1 VTADSANVRE
11 LLAWMQ
17 SVSKPEWLW
26 DVKFISANDTYAKPN
41 VHQGGPYV
49 SKDLLTA
56 AFGVLSA
63 RAQKEENPDL
73 RLPAAID
80 SHDWSGEVRL
90 VWYNSKVLENRANGR
105 DEARLTGWGGR
116 ESPLLE
122 PNATGT
128 LAAFAYRLREG
139 RDAEV
144 CRIWLCRDA
153 DESDTVLDRV
163 GDVEP
168 GRGLLFRPA
177 GGLALEHARGP
188 CSLAASDVPKEW
200 IAEFP
205 TGEQILSWVLRER
218 PLRALDADDRLL
230 KRRDC
235 EYDLFLSIESLHVL
249 PRVRKGFHSVD
260 DFVDFASGV
269 LNRRKSRSGRS
280 LELHTRFILDE
291 ETVTYTHAPRTEG
304 KRKPDLIFPD
314 IRRYRD
320 STWPDAKLRM
330 LALKTTCKDRWRQVL
345 NEAARIRTKHL
356 MTLQEGVSA
365 DQHKE
370 MEEEGVVL
378 VVPKKLMRF
387 FPDEVKPKLLTLEG
401 FIAEARSL
409 T

>member
-1 VTADSANVRE
+1 MTADSANVRE

-17 SVSKPEWLW
+17 SVSGPDWLW

-49 SKDLLTA
+49 SKDLLAA
-56 AFGVLSA
+56 AFKKLSA
-63 RAQKEENPDL
+63 RAHKEENPDL
-73 RLPAAID
+73 QLPAAID

-90 VWYNSKVLENRANGR
+90 VWYNSKVLEQRANGR

-128 LAAFAYRLREG
+128 LTVFAYRLHEG
-139 RDAEV
+139 GDAEV
-144 CRIWLCRDA
+144 CRIWLCRDV
-153 DESDTVLDRV
+153 DETDAVLDRV

-168 GRGLLFRPA
+168 GRGMLFSPV
-177 GGLALEHARGP
+177 GGLSLEHAHGA
-188 CSLAASDVPKEW
+188 CSLAESELPKDW
-200 IAEFP
+200 LKTFP
-205 TGEQILSWVLRER
+205 TGEDILKWVLRER
-218 PLRALDADDRLL
+218 PFPKLDADDRLL
-230 KRRDC
+230 KRRTC

-249 PRVRKGFHSVD
+249 PRVKQGFGSVD

-291 ETVTYTHAPRTEG
+291 ESVTYTPAPITEG
-304 KRKPDLIFPD
+304 KRKPDIIFPD
-314 IRRYRD
+314 IKRYRD
-320 STWPDAKLRM
+320 PKWPDEKLRM

-345 NEAARIRTKHL
+345 NEAARIGTKHL
-356 MTLQEGVSA
+356 MTLQEGVSL

-378 VVPKKLMRF
+378 VVPKKLMTV
-387 FPDEVKPKLLTLEG
+387 FPDEIRPKLLTLEG
-401 FIAEARSL
+401 FIAEVKAL
-409 T
+409 A